1 MFNNKETFKQVFTE
15 QLVSRLGK
23 GLEEATAED
32 VYKTLGGMIR
42 EYVGREWAAANRIY
56 RETGQKQVYYFS
68 QNFDR
73 AVNGKQSAEPGCA
86 GYGPRGLLDLG
97 WNLDEIE
104 EQEPDAD
111 SATGLGRLA
120 ACFLDSLASLSYA
133 GHGCGI
139 RYKYGLFEQKIIDGH
154 QVERRTTGFSGATSG
169 KNGGLTRRWK
179 CALGPRGGGCAGGA
193 NRVSHD
199 GL

>member
-68 QNFDR
+68 LEFLIGRLMGNNLLNLGVLDMVR
-73 AVNGKQSAEPGCA
+73 A
-86 GYGPRGLLDLG
+86 LLDLG

-104 EQEPDAD
+104 EQEPDA
-111 SATGLGRLA
+111 GLG
-120 ACFLDSLASLSYA
+120 
-133 GHGCGI
+133 
-139 RYKYGLFEQKIIDGH
+139 
-154 QVERRTTGFSGATSG
+154 
-169 KNGGLTRRWK
+169 NGGSD
-179 CALGPRGGGCAGGA
+179 
-193 NRVSHD
+193 V
-199 GL
+199 